1 MQQSKEEITKE
12 QIRDIKFLTEK
23 DRLRILELHKQYGI
37 NHVVFL
43 MDYRYNSDVV
53 NQVLRDEIT
62 KLQASLKEAQDL
74 AIKRGEIQVRLTKE
88 NMDFRKALRETRE
101 ALRDVSGLAAK
112 AANCELAAAAS
123 LEPDTDVF
131 GSSGIADKALTA
143 RSKAAWKELD
153 DRIDAVLARHA
164 PLAEEAVK

>member
-1 MQQSKEEITKE
+1 MS
-12 QIRDIKFLTEK
+12 
-23 DRLRILELHKQYGI
+23 G
-37 NHVVFL
+37 
-43 MDYRYNSDVV
+43 
-53 NQVLRDEIT
+53 
-62 KLQASLKEAQDL
+62 LKAPFPWFGGKSR
-74 AIKRGEIQVRLTKE
+74 A
-88 NMDFRKALRETRE
+88 ALRETRE

-153 DRIDAVLARHA
+153 DRY
-164 PLAEEAVK
+164 

>member
-1 MQQSKEEITKE
+1 MPAYGVCEHCGAGKLDDRQHLCRPMLAALNAEIERLKVQRDAALEKVNLLEWANGKLGRQVVEFSEE
-12 QIRDIKFLTEK
+12 
-23 DRLRILELHKQYGI
+23 
-37 NHVVFL
+37 
-43 MDYRYNSDVV
+43 V
-53 NQVLRDEIT
+53 NC
-62 KLQASLKEAQDL
+62 
-74 AIKRGEIQVRLTKE
+74 RGERITVTIA
-88 NMDFRKALRETRE
+88 ALRETRE